1 MTQLLALRKEVSKKL
16 RGISLRQLRNRVR
29 DVSSNEVIPDRTL
42 ALLLIATRDAKI
54 DIKQPR
60 FKVPPEKITAL
71 EEFLAKGRAT
81 FAVSPSPS
89 QKKVS
94 KEQFVKYRRLL
105 KFTGSYP
112 LPVFYDRLE
121 AEINTA
127 YSNPDLPNA
136 VLVLSRKL
144 VENLVYNLLAFRF
157 KGPGIDLYYDTSHR
171 RAHDFSVIL
180 DNLQKHKTEFE
191 IDLQDD
197 IDRFLKIMTET
208 NFRREINSKTHTVME
223 YLGSMKEVWR
233 LKIPDMVQILLLLIE
248 RVKEPEPKYLNV
260 TKAEALDNGLLIS
273 VMNAGSGPERLTDYA
288 IDHLPKKPFGAEVV
302 IKEGDTAK
310 IVLVTHDGYKF
321 QRGKPAHFRLW
332 LYSGKEISFQH
343 TLRIPRPRKIAVH

>member
-16 RGISLRQLRNRVR
+16 GGISLRQLRNRVR

-60 FKVPPEKITAL
+60 FKVPPEKIIAL

-81 FAVSPSPS
+81 IAVSPTPS
-89 QKKVS
+89 QRKVS
-94 KEQFVKYRRLL
+94 KDQSVKYRRLL

-127 YSNPDLPNA
+127 HSNPDLPNA

-144 VENLVYNLLAFRF
+144 IENLVYNLLAFRF

-171 RAHDFSVIL
+171 RAHDFSVLL
-180 DNLQKHKTEFE
+180 DNLQKHKTDFE

-197 IDRFLKIMTET
+197 IDRFLKIMTDT
-208 NFRREINSKTHTVME
+208 NFRREANSKTHTVME
-223 YLGSMKEVWR
+223 YLGSMKEVSK

-248 RVKEPEPKYLNV
+248 RVKQPEPN
-260 TKAEALDNGLLIS
+260 IS
-273 VMNAGSGPERLTDYA
+273 T
-288 IDHLPKKPFGAEVV
+288 
-302 IKEGDTAK
+302 
-310 IVLVTHDGYKF
+310 
-321 QRGKPAHFRLW
+321 
-332 LYSGKEISFQH
+332 
-343 TLRIPRPRKIAVH
+343 

>member
-105 KFTGSYP
+105 KFTGNYP

-127 YSNPDLPNA
+127 HSNPELPNA

-144 VENLVYNLLAFRF
+144 IENLIYNLLAFRF

-171 RAHDFSVIL
+171 RAHDFSVL
-180 DNLQKHKTEFE
+180 FDNLQKYKTNLE
-191 IDLQDD
+191 IDLQED
-197 IDRFLKIMTET
+197 IERFLKIIRDKKFPPDT
-208 NFRREINSKTHTVME
+208 NSVTHT
-223 YLGSMKEVWR
+223 
-233 LKIPDMVQILLLLIE
+233 
-248 RVKEPEPKYLNV
+248 
-260 TKAEALDNGLLIS
+260 
-273 VMNAGSGPERLTDYA
+273 
-288 IDHLPKKPFGAEVV
+288 
-302 IKEGDTAK
+302 
-310 IVLVTHDGYKF
+310 
-321 QRGKPAHFRLW
+321 
-332 LYSGKEISFQH
+332 
-343 TLRIPRPRKIAVH
+343 

>member
-1 MTQLLALRKEVSKKL
+1 MTQLLPLRNEVSKKL
-16 RGISLRQLRNRVR
+16 GGISLRQLRNIVR
-29 DVSSNEVIPDRTL
+29 DVSANEVIPDRTL
-42 ALLLIATRDAKI
+42 ALLLIASRDAKI
-54 DIKQPR
+54 DVKQPR
-60 FKVPPEKITAL
+60 FKVPLEKITAL
-71 EEFLAKGRAT
+71 EEFLAKGLAT
-81 FAVSPSPS
+81 IAVSASPS

-94 KEQFVKYRRLL
+94 KGQPIKYRRLL
-105 KFTGSYP
+105 KFAGRSP

-127 YSNPDLPNA
+127 YSNPELPNA

-144 VENLVYNLLAFRF
+144 MENLVYNLLAYRF

-171 RAHDFSVIL
+171 RAHDFSVLL
-180 DNLQKHKTEFE
+180 DNLQNHKTEFE

-208 NFRREINSKTHTVME
+208 NFRREANSKTHTVME
-223 YLGSMKEVWR
+223 YLGSRKEVSK

-288 IDHLPKKPFGAEVV
+288 IDDLPKKPFGAEIV
-302 IKEGDTAK
+302 IKAGDTAK
-310 IVLVTHDGYKF
+310 VVLVTHDGYKF
-321 QRGKPAHFRLW
+321 QHGKLVHFRLW

-343 TLRIPRPRKIAVH
+343 TLRIPRPRKITVH

>member
-16 RGISLRQLRNRVR
+16 GGISLRQLRNRVR

-60 FKVPPEKITAL
+60 FKVPPEKIIAL

-81 FAVSPSPS
+81 IAVSPTPS
-89 QKKVS
+89 QRKVS
-94 KEQFVKYRRLL
+94 KDQSVKYRRLL

-157 KGPGIDLYYDTSHR
+157 KGPGIELYYDTSHR
-171 RAHDFSVIL
+171 RAHDFSVLL
-180 DNLQKHKTEFE
+180 DNLQKHKTDFE

-197 IDRFLKIMTET
+197 IDRFLKIMTDT
-208 NFRREINSKTHTVME
+208 NFRREANSKTHTVME
-223 YLGSMKEVWR
+223 YLGSMKEVSK

-248 RVKEPEPKYLNV
+248 RVKQPEPN
-260 TKAEALDNGLLIS
+260 IS
-273 VMNAGSGPERLTDYA
+273 T
-288 IDHLPKKPFGAEVV
+288 
-302 IKEGDTAK
+302 
-310 IVLVTHDGYKF
+310 
-321 QRGKPAHFRLW
+321 
-332 LYSGKEISFQH
+332 
-343 TLRIPRPRKIAVH
+343 